1 MTTYFAKR
9 LFDGKRFHD
18 NVYLEVN
25 GDVIG
30 RITQAS
36 ENTAADVILNGLVCA
51 GFIDTQVNGGG
62 GVLFN
67 YAPSLA
73 TLLTMMRGH
82 SRYGTT
88 AMLPTIITDSSEV
101 MKAAANAVAEALIAE
116 ALPTGTSGILGIHYE
131 GPHLSN
137 EKRGIH
143 PSSHVRS
150 ISDADLATFTRQD
163 TGKVMVTLAPENVS
177 PDIITD
183 LVNQGVVVSLGH
195 SAATVEQA
203 LAAIDA
209 GATCTTHLFNAM
221 SGLTAREPG
230 LINIALS
237 DQRLT
242 SGLIVDLHHVH
253 PQNCALAYQCIGA
266 ERLMLV
272 TDAMAHVG
280 SDLQTL
286 PWLDSTITRKDG
298 KLTLDNGSLAGSCLD
313 MSSAVRNM
321 YSLLRQQARN
331 HDANTLL
338 ANVLNMASRVPA
350 NLLGIVDRGSLQV
363 GSKADFVLLSDDL
376 HVEGTWACGVKV
388 DENNSESTL
397 YQ

>member
-1 MTTYFAKR
+1 MTIYFAKR
-9 LFDGKRFHD
+9 LFDGKRIHD
-18 NVYLEVN
+18 NVHLEVK
-25 GDVIG
+25 GGAIS
-30 RITQAS
+30 RIEQAS
-36 ENTAADVILNGLVCA
+36 QSPSSANAELDGLVCA

-73 TLLTMMRGH
+73 TLLTMMRSH
-82 SRYGTT
+82 SVYGTT
-88 AMLPTIITDSSEV
+88 AMLPTIITDSSKV
-101 MKAAANAVAEALIAE
+101 MADAANAVAEAIGVGA
-116 ALPTGTSGILGIHYE
+116 PGILGIHFE
-131 GPHLSN
+131 GPNLSE

-143 PSSHVRS
+143 PSKHVRS
-150 ISDADLATFTRQD
+150 ISDTDLATFTRKD
-163 TGKVMVTLAPENVS
+163 IGKVMITLAPENVS
-177 PDIITD
+177 PDIIAE
-183 LVNQGVVVSLGH
+183 LVEQGVIVSLGH
-195 SAATVEQA
+195 SAATYEQA

-237 DQRLT
+237 DERLT
-242 SGLIVDLHHVH
+242 CGLIADLHHVH

-321 YSLLRQQARN
+321 YLLLKQQARN
-331 HDANTLL
+331 HDADTLL

-350 NLLGIVDRGSLQV
+350 KLLGIADRGNLKV
-363 GSKADFVLLSDDL
+363 GNKADFVLLSDDL
-376 HVEGTWACGVKV
+376 LVKGAWIGGQPV
-388 DENNSESTL
+388 TV
-397 YQ
+397 

>member
-1 MTTYFAKR
+1 MSISMTTYFAKR

-18 NVYLEVN
+18 NVYLEVS

-30 RITQAS
+30 SIKQAG
-36 ENTAADVILNGLVCA
+36 ENTAAADVVLDGLVCA

-73 TLLTMMRGH
+73 TLLTMMNGH
-82 SRYGTT
+82 LKYGTT

-101 MKAAANAVAEALIAE
+101 MNAAADAVAEAVV
-116 ALPTGTSGILGIHYE
+116 TGASSILGIHYE
-131 GPHLSN
+131 GPNLSN

-143 PSSHVRS
+143 PDNHVRS

-163 TGKVMVTLAPENVS
+163 IGKVMVTLAPENVS

-253 PQNCALAYQCIGA
+253 PQNCALAYQCIGS

-286 PWLDSTITRKDG
+286 PWLDSTITRQDG

-321 YSLLRQQARN
+321 YLLLKQQARN

-350 NLLGIVDRGSLQV
+350 NLLGIVDRGSLKV
-363 GSKADFVLLSDDL
+363 GNKADFVLLSDDL
-376 HVEGTWACGVKV
+376 VVRGSWIGGQPVAA
-388 DENNSESTL
+388 N
-397 YQ
+397 

>member
-1 MTTYFAKR
+1 MSISMTTYFAKR

-30 RITQAS
+30 SIKQAK
-36 ENTAADVILNGLVCA
+36 ENTAADVVLNGLVCA

-67 YAPSLA
+67 YAPSVA

-82 SRYGTT
+82 SKYGTT

-101 MKAAANAVAEALIAE
+101 MDAAANAIAE
-116 ALPTGTSGILGIHYE
+116 AVVTGTPGILGIHYE
-131 GPHLSN
+131 GPNLSN
-137 EKRGIH
+137 EKKGIH

-163 TGKVMVTLAPENVS
+163 IGKVMVTLAPENVS

-230 LINIALS
+230 LINSALS
-237 DQRLT
+237 DQRVT

-321 YSLLRQQARN
+321 YLLLRQQARN
-331 HDANTLL
+331 YDADAVL

-350 NLLGIVDRGSLQV
+350 NLLGIANSGSLQV
-363 GSKADFVLLSDDL
+363 GNKADFVLLNNDL
-376 HVEGTWACGVKV
+376 FVSRCWIGGVPFH
-388 DENNSESTL
+388 SH
-397 YQ
+397 

>member
-1 MTTYFAKR
+1 MSISMTTYFAKR

-25 GDVIG
+25 GGVIG
-30 RITQAS
+30 SITQAS
-36 ENTAADVILNGLVCA
+36 ENTAADVVLNGLVCA

-82 SRYGTT
+82 SKYGTT

-101 MKAAANAVAEALIAE
+101 MTDAANAVAEAIA
-116 ALPTGTSGILGIHYE
+116 AGPSGILGIHYE

-137 EKRGIH
+137 KKRGIH
-143 PSSHVRS
+143 PSGHVRS

-163 TGKVMVTLAPENVS
+163 IGKVMVTLAPENVS

-253 PQNCALAYQCIGA
+253 PQNCTLAYQCIGA

-321 YSLLRQQARN
+321 YSLLRQQARK

-338 ANVLNMASRVPA
+338 ANVFNMASRVPA

-376 HVEGTWACGVKV
+376 YVKGTWACGVKL
-388 DENNSESTL
+388 DDNRSESTL
-397 YQ
+397 

>member
-1 MTTYFAKR
+1 MSISMTTYFAKR

-18 NVYLEVN
+18 NVYLEVD
-25 GDVIG
+25 GDVI
-30 RITQAS
+30 RSIKQAS
-36 ENTAADVILNGLVCA
+36 ENTAADVVLDGLVCA

-73 TLLTMMRGH
+73 TLLTMMSGH
-82 SRYGTT
+82 SKYGTT
-88 AMLPTIITDSSEV
+88 AMLPTIITDSNEV
-101 MKAAANAVAEALIAE
+101 MTEAAIAVAEAIDAD
-116 ALPTGTSGILGIHYE
+116 LPGILGIHFE
-131 GPHLSN
+131 GPNLSN

-143 PSSHVRS
+143 PNKHVRS
-150 ISDADLATFTRQD
+150 ISDADLATFTRRD
-163 TGKVMVTLAPENVS
+163 IGKVMVTLAPENVS

-183 LVNQGVVVSLGH
+183 LVNQGVIVSLGH
-195 SAATVEQA
+195 SAATFEQA
-203 LAAIDA
+203 LAAVEA
-209 GATCTTHLFNAM
+209 GATCTTHVFNAM

-230 LINIALS
+230 LISTALT
-237 DQRLT
+237 DERLI
-242 SGLIVDLHHVH
+242 SGLIADLHHVH

-321 YSLLRQQARN
+321 YLLLMQQAKN
-331 HDANTLL
+331 YDADTVL

-350 NLLGIVDRGSLQV
+350 NLLGIADRGSLQV
-363 GSKADFVLLSDDL
+363 GNKADFVLLNNDL
-376 HVEGTWACGVKV
+376 FVSGCWIGGVPFHSK
-388 DENNSESTL
+388 
-397 YQ
+397 

>member
-1 MTTYFAKR
+1 MSISMTTYFAKR
-9 LFDGKRFHD
+9 LFDGKRFHN
-18 NVYLEVN
+18 NVYLEVS

-30 RITQAS
+30 SIKQAS
-36 ENTAADVILNGLVCA
+36 ENTAADVVLDGLVCA

-73 TLLTMMRGH
+73 TLLTMTNGH
-82 SRYGTT
+82 SKYGTT

-101 MKAAANAVAEALIAE
+101 MDAAANAVAEALIAE
-116 ALPTGTSGILGIHYE
+116 ALPTGASSILGIHYE
-131 GPHLSN
+131 GPNLSN

-143 PSSHVRS
+143 PNNHVRS

-163 TGKVMVTLAPENVS
+163 IGKVMVTLAPENVS

-230 LINIALS
+230 LINTALS

-253 PQNCALAYQCIGA
+253 PQNCLLAYQCIGA

-321 YSLLRQQARN
+321 YSLLNQQARN
-331 HDANTLL
+331 HDTNTLL

-350 NLLGIVDRGSLQV
+350 NLLGIVDRGSLKV
-363 GSKADFVLLSDDL
+363 GNKADFVLLSDDL
-376 HVEGTWACGVKV
+376 LVRGAWIGGQPVAV
-388 DENNSESTL
+388 N
-397 YQ
+397 